1 MMITTTYLE
10 PQFDTRKSFYNKAK
24 VKTKQTRKKIEI
36 ILISYNTVVAK
47 FTKNDKQII
56 IENMGYF
63 SQTTTR
69 HQKEFF
75 KQLGYTDIEVKQIF
89 RNGRLEKIL

>member
-1 MMITTTYLE
+1 
-10 PQFDTRKSFYNKAK
+10 
-24 VKTKQTRKKIEI
+24 
-36 ILISYNTVVAK
+36 
-47 FTKNDKQII
+47 
-56 IENMGYF
+56 MGYF

-89 RNGRLEKIL
+89 RNGRLEKVL

>member
-1 MMITTTYLE
+1 MVITTTYLE

-24 VKTKQTRKKIEI
+24 MQTKQTKKKLEI
-36 ILISYNTVVAK
+36 ILISYDTVVARFIK
-47 FTKNDKQII
+47 KDTQVIV
-56 IENMGYF
+56 ENMGYF

-75 KQLGYTDIEVKQIF
+75 KQLGYTDIEIKQIF
-89 RNGRLEKIL
+89 RNGRLEKVL